1 MAAASIRDAADAWA
15 TIRHEVLGHYGLNT
29 LRPEDKFELL
39 KGIIQTRGEKALSEI
54 FAFSST
60 LEQYNLETM
69 NFNSVRH

>member
-1 MAAASIRDAADAWA
+1 MAAASIRDERDAWE

-54 FAFSST
+54 FTFAST
-60 LEQYNLETM
+60 LEQYSLETV
-69 NFNSVRH
+69 NFNSVGH